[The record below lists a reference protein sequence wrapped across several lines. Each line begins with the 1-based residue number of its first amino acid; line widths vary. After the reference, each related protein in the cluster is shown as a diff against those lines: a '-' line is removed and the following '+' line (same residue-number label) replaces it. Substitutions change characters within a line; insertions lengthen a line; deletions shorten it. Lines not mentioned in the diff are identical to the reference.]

1 MTQTRK
7 PLTRNLTRILA
18 GAATAVGLLALA
30 ACGGG
35 GASVEGDMAKGAP
48 EGAKVTVIEYASPT
62 CAHCAAWQK
71 NTGPAFEAKY
81 VANNKIRFVMREL
94 PTPPADIA
102 TAGVLLARCAG
113 PDKYFDVIHELMANQ
128 GEWNTGAISPRASLL
143 KTANAFGMN
152 EQAFTA
158 CITDEKAIAALE
170 KRVQAASA
178 AGVTGTPYFLVNGK
192 VVQTPGSNEGP
203 SLTDLSAAVDAEL
216 AK

>member
-113 PDKYFDVIHELMANQ
+113 PDKYFAVIHELMANQ
-128 GEWNTGAISPRASLL
+128 GEWQSGAITPRASLL
-143 KTANAFGMN
+143 KTANAFGFN
-152 EQAFTA
+152 EQAFSD

-170 KRVQAASA
+170 KRVQAAQA
-178 AGVTGTPYFLVNGK
+178 AGVTGTPYFLVNGT
-192 VVQTPGSNEGP
+192 VVQTPGSSEGP
-203 SLTDLSAAVDAEL
+203 SLADLSAAIDAEL